1 MSFERDMLEI
11 IPIHIRGLKS
21 YVPGKTVD
29 EVVLTYKP
37 LRISKLA
44 SNENRWGF
52 APGVTEAVGKAMQ
65 VANNYPSALASNLR
79 AKLAAKLSCEQEQ
92 LVIGAG
98 SESLLGLLCRTFF
111 GPEDEIVTVSATF
124 VGLNI
129 QAHIHQIPVVQVPLK
144 SDYRFDIGAIAASIN
159 ERTRA
164 VYIANPNNPTGTI
177 ITKEELGMLMCS
189 LPEQVMLI
197 LDEAYVE
204 FAREN
209 PLYPDSLPIINQEN
223 TVVHP
228 NTLILRTFSK
238 AYGLASFR
246 VGYALGPAQLIKMLW
261 KTKNTFE
268 PSGISE
274 AAAISALEDD
284 HFLTKSILLTQKAR
298 EDFEEFLAHH
308 DIPYVPSSA
317 NFVMLLAPDETQALH
332 ITESLLSLGV
342 IVRQLSPFGIPN
354 GIRITVGLE
363 EEMEHLKQALK
374 SCWPISKC
382 K

>member
-1 MSFERDMLEI
+1 MSFERDILER
-11 IPIHIRGLKS
+11 IPPHIRGLKG
-21 YVPGKTVD
+21 YVPGKTIE
-29 EVVLTYKP
+29 EVVATYQP
-37 LRISKLA
+37 DRISKLA

-52 APGVTEAVGKAMQ
+52 APGVSEAVGRAMQ
-65 VANNYPSALASNLR
+65 VANNYPSALANTLR
-79 AKLAAKLSCEQEQ
+79 ASLSTKLACTQEQ

-111 GPEDEIVTVSATF
+111 GPEDEIVTASATF

-129 QAHIHQIPVVQVPLK
+129 QAHIHQIPVIQVPLTP
-144 SDYRFDIGAIAASIN
+144 DYRFDVGAIAASVN

-177 ITKEELGMLMCS
+177 ITKQELAMLMSS

-209 PLYPDSLPIINQEN
+209 PLYPDSLPIITQAN
-223 TVVHP
+223 TSIHP

-238 AYGLASFR
+238 AYGLASLR
-246 VGYALGPAQLIKMLW
+246 VGYALGPAELIQALW

-284 HFLTKSILLTQKAR
+284 HFLTNSVQRTREAR
-298 EDFEEFLAHH
+298 QDLEAFLAHH
-308 DIPYVPSSA
+308 QIPYVPSSA
-317 NFVMLLAPDETQALH
+317 NFVMLLAPDEAQALR
-332 ITESLLSLGV
+332 ITESLLHLGV
-342 IVRQLSPFGIPN
+342 IVRQLSPFGISN

-363 EEMEHLKQALK
+363 EEMVHLKQALE
-374 SCWPISKC
+374 SCWLPG
-382 K
+382 

>member
-1 MSFERDMLEI
+1 MSFERDILER
-11 IPIHIRGLKS
+11 IPPHIRGLKG
-21 YVPGKTVD
+21 YVPGKTIE
-29 EVVLTYKP
+29 EVVATYQP
-37 LRISKLA
+37 DRISKLA

-52 APGVTEAVGKAMQ
+52 APGVSEAVGRAMQ
-65 VANNYPSALASNLR
+65 VANNYPSALANTLR
-79 AKLAAKLSCEQEQ
+79 ASLSTKLSCTQEQ

-111 GPEDEIVTVSATF
+111 GPEDEIVTASATF

-129 QAHIHQIPVVQVPLK
+129 QAHIHQIPVIQVPLTP
-144 SDYRFDIGAIAASIN
+144 DYRFDVGAIAASVN

-177 ITKEELGMLMCS
+177 ITKQELAMLMSS

-209 PLYPDSLPIINQEN
+209 PLYPDSLPIITQAN
-223 TVVHP
+223 TSIHP

-246 VGYALGPAQLIKMLW
+246 VGYALGPAELIQALW

-284 HFLTKSILLTQKAR
+284 HFLINSVQRTREAR
-298 EDFEEFLAHH
+298 QDLEAFLAHH
-308 DIPYVPSSA
+308 QIPYVPSSA
-317 NFVMLLAPDETQALH
+317 NFVMLLAPDEAQALR
-332 ITESLLSLGV
+332 ITESLLHLGV
-342 IVRQLSPFGIPN
+342 IVRQLSPFGISN

-363 EEMEHLKQALK
+363 EEMVHLKQALE
-374 SCWPISKC
+374 SCWLTG
-382 K
+382 

>member
-1 MSFERDMLEI
+1 
-11 IPIHIRGLKS
+11 
-21 YVPGKTVD
+21 
-29 EVVLTYKP
+29 
-37 LRISKLA
+37 
-44 SNENRWGF
+44 
-52 APGVTEAVGKAMQ
+52 MQ
-65 VANNYPSALASNLR
+65 VANNYPSTLANNLR
-79 AKLAAKLSCEQEQ
+79 AKLYKLSCEQEQ

-111 GPEDEIVTVSATF
+111 GPKDEIVTVSATF

-129 QAHIHQIPVVQVPLK
+129 QAHIHQIPVVQIPLK
-144 SDYRFDIGAIAASIN
+144 SDYRFDIGAITASIN

-246 VGYALGPAQLIKMLW
+246 VGYALSSAINKNAL
-261 KTKNTFE
+261 KTKNTLNLVLVT
-268 PSGISE
+268 
-274 AAAISALEDD
+274 AAISALEDD
-284 HFLTKSILLTQKAR
+284 HFLTKSIFLTK
-298 EDFEEFLAHH
+298 
-308 DIPYVPSSA
+308 SSRR
-317 NFVMLLAPDETQALH
+317 FRG
-332 ITESLLSLGV
+332 IFSLS
-342 IVRQLSPFGIPN
+342 
-354 GIRITVGLE
+354 
-363 EEMEHLKQALK
+363 
-374 SCWPISKC
+374 
-382 K
+382 

>member
-11 IPIHIRGLKS
+11 IPTHIRGLKS
-21 YVPGKTVD
+21 YVPGKTID

-52 APGVTEAVGKAMQ
+52 APGVPEAVGKAMQ
-65 VANNYPSALASNLR
+65 VANNYPSALANNLR

-129 QAHIHQIPVVQVPLK
+129 QAHIHQIPVVQIPLK
-144 SDYRFDIGAIAASIN
+144 SDYRFDIGAITASIN

-284 HFLTKSILLTQKAR
+284 HFLTKSILLTQNAR

-354 GIRITVGLE
+354 GIRITMGLE

-374 SCWPISKC
+374 SCWPTS
-382 K
+382 

>member
-1 MSFERDMLEI
+1 MSFERDILER
-11 IPIHIRGLKS
+11 IPPHIRGLKG
-21 YVPGKTVD
+21 YVPGKTIE
-29 EVVLTYKP
+29 EVVATYQP
-37 LRISKLA
+37 DIISKLA

-52 APGVTEAVGKAMQ
+52 APGVSEAVGRAMQ
-65 VANNYPSALASNLR
+65 VANNYPSALANNLR
-79 AKLAAKLSCEQEQ
+79 ASLSAKLSCSQEQ

-111 GPEDEIVTVSATF
+111 GPEDEIVTASATF

-129 QAHIHQIPVVQVPLK
+129 QAHIHQIPVVQVPL
-144 SDYRFDIGAIAASIN
+144 SPDYRFDVGAIAASVN

-164 VYIANPNNPTGTI
+164 VYIANPNNPTGTMI
-177 ITKEELGMLMCS
+177 SKQELAMLMSS

-209 PLYPDSLPIINQEN
+209 PLYPDSLPIITQPD
-223 TVVHP
+223 TASHP

-246 VGYALGPAQLIKMLW
+246 VGYALGLAELIQALW

-284 HFLTKSILLTQKAR
+284 HFLTNSVQQTREAR
-298 EDFEEFLAHH
+298 QGFEAFLAHH
-308 DIPYVPSSA
+308 QIPYVPSSA
-317 NFVMLLAPDETQALH
+317 NFVMLLAPDEAQALR
-332 ITESLLSLGV
+332 ITESLLRLGV

-363 EEMEHLKQALK
+363 EEMVHLKQALE
-374 SCWPISKC
+374 SCWLPG
-382 K
+382 